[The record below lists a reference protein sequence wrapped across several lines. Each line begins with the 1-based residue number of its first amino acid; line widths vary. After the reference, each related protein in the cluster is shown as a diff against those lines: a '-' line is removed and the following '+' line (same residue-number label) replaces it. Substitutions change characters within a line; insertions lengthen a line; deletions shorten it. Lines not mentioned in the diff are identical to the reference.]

1 VLFSALYKPLS
12 SNLEKVMRI
21 LDFLE
26 NWVDPYINYSDSD
39 VPPNKIW
46 PFINSFFHPFRK
58 IIAFNIIT
66 SFITAGAEVFLIYY
80 LGRLID
86 LISNST
92 PAVFWKEHGVELVF
106 VVFFILVLRPLIQ
119 TIDTAL
125 IKNAI
130 QPNVAALGRWRSHQH
145 VLKQPVGWF
154 ESDFAGRIANHVVQM
169 PAAMGDLVF
178 QVMNAMTFTVAYMC
192 GAGILL
198 ANAHPVLLLPLGI
211 WLLLYF
217 ALLRWSLKR
226 VRPAA
231 RASSSA
237 RSRTLGFIVDSYSNI
252 NSVKLF
258 SHTKRETD
266 TATGIFESHRQTY
279 MAENRIVTVMDA
291 GLVLLNGILIVSVVG
306 SALYMWS
313 NELTTVGIVASA
325 GALALRINAMTGWI
339 LAALSSF
346 FRSLGIISEGM
357 ETVAQPIHMKDA
369 TAADDLALKKGGI
382 KVDKLSHHYGHM
394 SGGLKEVSF
403 TIKPGEKVGLVGR
416 SGAGKSTLVK
426 ALLRLF
432 DVEQGRILIDGC
444 DISGVTQESLR
455 SNIGMVQQESMLLHR
470 TIRDNI
476 LYGRPEATEEEMI
489 AAATKAEAH
498 GFIVN
503 LEDSFGNKG
512 YDSHVGERGV
522 KLSGGQRQRIAL
534 ARVILKDAPI
544 LILDEA
550 TSALDSEVEAQIQ
563 STLNE
568 MMVGKTVIAI
578 AHRLSTISEMD
589 RILVLDKGEIVEV
602 GSHAELLA
610 LDGQYASFW
619 KRQSGGFIG
628 S

>member
-1 VLFSALYKPLS
+1 
-12 SNLEKVMRI
+12 MRI

-26 NWVDPYINYSDSD
+26 NWVNPYINYSDND
-39 VPPNKIW
+39 VPPNRIW
-46 PFINSFFHPFRK
+46 PFMSSFFKPFRK
-58 IIAFNIIT
+58 LMAINVTT
-66 SFITAGAEVFLIYY
+66 SFATAGAEVFLIFY
-80 LGRLID
+80 LGRLVD
-86 LISNST
+86 LISQGS
-92 PAVFWKEHGVELVF
+92 PADFWSNYAVEISLV
-106 VVFFILVLRPLIQ
+106 VVFILILRPLIQ

-130 QPNVAALGRWRSHQH
+130 QPNIAALGRWRSHQH

-154 ESDFAGRIANHVVQM
+154 ESDFAGRIASRVVQM
-169 PAAMGDLVF
+169 PAALGDLVF
-178 QVMNAMTFTVAYMC
+178 QVMNAMTFTIAYMV

-198 ANAHPVLLLPLGI
+198 ANAHPLLLLPLSL
-211 WLLLYF
+211 WLILYF
-217 ALLRWSLKR
+217 SLLRWSLKR

-231 RASSSA
+231 RESASS

-258 SHTKRETD
+258 SHTQRETD
-266 TATGIFESHRQTY
+266 TASDIFERHRQTY
-279 MAENRIVTVMDA
+279 MAENRIITAMDA
-291 GLVLLNGILIVSVVG
+291 GLVLLNGILIISVVG
-306 SALYMWS
+306 SALFMWT
-313 NELTTVGIVASA
+313 NEITTVGVVASA
-325 GALALRINAMTGWI
+325 GALALRINSMTGWI

-346 FRSLGIISEGM
+346 FRSLGVISEGM

-369 TAADDLALKKGGI
+369 AGANDLELDAGQI
-382 KVDKLSHHYGHM
+382 VVNNLSHHYGREV
-394 SGGLKEVSF
+394 GGLKDLSF
-403 TIKPGEKVGLVGR
+403 TIKSGEKVAVVGR

-432 DVEQGRILIDGC
+432 DAEKGSIAIDGR
-444 DISGVTQESLR
+444 DISTVTQESLR
-455 SNIGMVQQESMLLHR
+455 SHIGMVQQESMLLHR
-470 TIRDNI
+470 SIRDNI
-476 LYGRPEATEEEMI
+476 LYGRPDATEEEMI
-489 AAATKAEAH
+489 AAAQKAEAH
-498 GFIVN
+498 EFILT
-503 LEDSFGNKG
+503 LEDSAGNTG
-512 YDSHVGERGV
+512 YDSQVGERGV

-563 STLNE
+563 ATLNE

-589 RILVLDKGEIVEV
+589 RILVLDKGEITEI
-602 GSHAELLA
+602 GSHDELLQ

-628 S
+628 D